1 MATHM
6 SEPECSSIS
15 AAYLEHESFLKRF
28 LKRFL
33 SRPDDIDDVVQETF
47 LRAYHAEQ
55 GITIHTP
62 KAFLFKIA
70 RNLALNE
77 LRRSSSLITNCIAD
91 LGETEVISDQI
102 SVEEQVEERERLAVF
117 CKAAASL
124 PMQCRRAFL
133 MRKVYG
139 LSQQE
144 IARELNISVSTV
156 EKHLATGL
164 TKCSAYM
171 QARGYEPVRQRAA
184 GKRKT

>member
-1 MATHM
+1 MT
-6 SEPECSSIS
+6 EPECSSIS

-33 SRPDDIDDVVQETF
+33 SRPDDIEDVVQETF
-47 LRAYHAEQ
+47 LRAYNAEQ
-55 GITIHTP
+55 GLKIHTP
-62 KAFLFKIA
+62 KAFLFRIA

-77 LRRSSSLITNCIAD
+77 LRRSSTLITNYIAD
-91 LGETEVISDQI
+91 LDDTGVIPEQV

-117 CKAAASL
+117 CKAAAAL

-164 TKCSAYM
+164 LKCAAYM
-171 QARGYEPVRQRAA
+171 QARGYEPVRHQAA
-184 GKRKT
+184 ARRKG

>member
-1 MATHM
+1 M

-15 AAYLEHESFLKRF
+15 NAYFEHETFLKRF

-47 LRAYHAEQ
+47 LRAYNAEQ
-55 GITIHTP
+55 GTRIHTP

-77 LRRSSSLITNCIAD
+77 LRRSSTVITNYIAD
-91 LGETEVISDQI
+91 LGETEVLSEQA
-102 SVEEQVEERERLAVF
+102 SLEEQVEERERLAVF
-117 CKAAASL
+117 CKAAAAL

-133 MRKVYG
+133 LRKVYG

-164 TKCSAYM
+164 MKCSAYM
-171 QARGYEPVRQRAA
+171 QARGYEPVRQPAA
-184 GKRKT
+184 PRRKA

>member
-1 MATHM
+1 M
-6 SEPECSSIS
+6 SEPERNSIS
-15 AAYLEHESFLKRF
+15 AAYLKHETFLKRF

-33 SRPDDIDDVVQETF
+33 SCPDDIEDVVQETF
-47 LRAYHAEQ
+47 LRAYNAEQ
-55 GITIHTP
+55 GIAIHTP

-77 LRRSSSLITNCIAD
+77 LRRSSNLITNYIAD
-91 LGETEVISDQI
+91 LGATEVICDQA
-102 SVEEQVEERERLAVF
+102 SVEEQVAARERLAIF
-117 CKAAASL
+117 CKAAAAL

-164 TKCSAYM
+164 MKCNAYM
-171 QARGYEPVRQRAA
+171 QARGYETTRQHTGAR
-184 GKRKT
+184 RKT

>member
-1 MATHM
+1 M
-6 SEPECSSIS
+6 SEQDCNSIS
-15 AAYLEHESFLKRF
+15 DAYLEHETFLKRF

-33 SRPDDIDDVVQETF
+33 SRPDDVEDVVQETF
-47 LRAYHAEQ
+47 LRAYHAGQ
-55 GITIHTP
+55 GLKIHTP

-77 LRRSSSLITNCIAD
+77 LRRSSALITNYIAD
-91 LGETEVISDQI
+91 LGDAELLPDQV
-102 SVEEQVEERERLAVF
+102 SVEDQVEDRERLAVF

-124 PMQCRRAFL
+124 PLQCRRAFL
-133 MRKVYG
+133 LRKVYG

-164 TKCSAYM
+164 LKCSAYM

-184 GKRKT
+184 ARRKG